1 MLSFALVCTFILD
14 LMSPLCQNESRVSVA
29 EPCVRLI
36 LYIIRVEPER
46 ESWSNYC
53 WGSLFILLS
62 IRYITLCT
70 EYQPTAARRAVDP
83 RSWNLFQFPSKRSH
97 NNLYMVQILKC
108 LDSNDVE
115 VQFTGPC
122 LLLKTSLK
130 RTKTIQKSYLS
141 KVLLQPPPP

>member
-1 MLSFALVCTFILD
+1 MGSTTAKAEARRDPMKRYCKYTINGQRMCVEQAFRRLKGRLGFYSNPLSFV
-14 LMSPLCQNESRVSVA
+14 
-29 EPCVRLI
+29 
-36 LYIIRVEPER
+36 
-46 ESWSNYC
+46 
-53 WGSLFILLS
+53 LLS

-115 VQFTGPC
+115 V
-122 LLLKTSLK
+122 
-130 RTKTIQKSYLS
+130 
-141 KVLLQPPPP
+141 